1 MATVTLASVGQA
13 APPERQTTTL
23 RVVVA
28 DDTLIVREG
37 VQRML
42 ETSDGIEVV
51 GLASE
56 LDELLDLVTKREPDV
71 VVTDIR
77 MPPTATN
84 EGIRAATALRRT
96 APHVGVVVLSQY
108 AEPAYA
114 LELFSNGSAGR
125 AYLLKERVSQRDQVV
140 EAVREVAAGGSVV
153 DPSIVELLVSSARG
167 DKDLLTD
174 LTRREHQV
182 LAGIA
187 QGKNNAGIGETLG
200 LSERAVEKHIN
211 SLFPKLGLL
220 PEPNVHRR
228 VMAVLLFLDAQ
239 RDRH

>member
-1 MATVTLASVGQA
+1 M
-13 APPERQTTTL
+13 
-23 RVVVA
+23 
-28 DDTLIVREG
+28 
-37 VQRML
+37 
-42 ETSDGIEVV
+42 
-51 GLASE
+51 
-56 LDELLDLVTKREPDV
+56 
-71 VVTDIR
+71 
-77 MPPTATN
+77 
-84 EGIRAATALRRT
+84 
-96 APHVGVVVLSQY
+96 LSQY

-125 AYLLKERVSQRDQVV
+125 AYLLKERVSQSDQVV

-167 DKDLLTD
+167 DKDPL
-174 LTRREHQV
+174 V
-182 LAGIA
+182 LAWIA
-187 QGKNNAGIGETLG
+187 QGKNNAGIGESLG

-239 RDRH
+239 RDRR